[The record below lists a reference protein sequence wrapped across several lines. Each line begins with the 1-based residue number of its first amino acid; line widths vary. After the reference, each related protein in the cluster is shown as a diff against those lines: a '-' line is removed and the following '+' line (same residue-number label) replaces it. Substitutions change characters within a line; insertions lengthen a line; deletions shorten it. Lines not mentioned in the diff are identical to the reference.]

1 MAELDRAFRFTSS
14 GNSEITNQW
23 LLVAIASDYAPA
35 YPRLEQ
41 FLTSM
46 GRRKFAKPLYEAL
59 VKTPGGKARALAIY
73 RKARATY
80 HPIAVTTVDKIV
92 GWGA

>member
-1 MAELDRAFRFTSS
+1 MAIPS
-14 GNSEITNQW
+14 GYE
-23 LLVAIASDYAPA
+23 PA
-35 YPRLEQ
+35 QPRLEQ

-59 VKTPGGKARALAIY
+59 VKTPKGKTRALAIY
-73 RKARATY
+73 RKARPTY

>member
-1 MAELDRAFRFTSS
+1 M
-14 GNSEITNQW
+14 
-23 LLVAIASDYAPA
+23 AIASDYAPA

-46 GRRKFAKPLYEAL
+46 GRRKFLKPLYEEL
-59 VKTPGGKARALAIY
+59 VKTPEGKKRAQAIY
-73 RKARATY
+73 RKARPTY
-80 HPIAVTTVDKIV
+80 HHIAVTTVDKIV